1 MALIRLAFSRFLPCS
16 GRRREAAWS
25 HPLPTAIHNRHGPVR
40 EKAELPHVAGVR
52 ILEIPNAYEEGAMRL
67 PIDRQSSPL
76 PKRFP
81 VGARYVVEGRGGE
94 DGHLRVFSRYI
105 VLPGGQRI
113 NVPSDPSQCGAKFGA
128 MSGHA
133 PRGKRGSNRARPSRT
148 ATKKIMR
155 GAGTIPQHRN

>member
-1 MALIRLAFSRFLPCS
+1 MGPSEKS
-16 GRRREAAWS
+16 GNIFR
-25 HPLPTAIHNRHGPVR
+25 
-40 EKAELPHVAGVR
+40 VAGVR

-94 DGHLRVFSRYI
+94 DGHLRVVSRYV

-113 NVPSDPSQCGAKFGA
+113 NVPSDLGQSPGLSA
-128 MSGHA
+128 HA
-133 PRGKRGSNRARPSRT
+133 PRHKRVRSRARPSRM
-148 ATKKIMR
+148 ATKKIMQKP
-155 GAGTIPQHRN
+155 GTTRQHPN

>member
-1 MALIRLAFSRFLPCS
+1 MGPSEKRRNFPTLPVF
-16 GRRREAAWS
+16 EF
-25 HPLPTAIHNRHGPVR
+25 
-40 EKAELPHVAGVR
+40 
-52 ILEIPNAYEEGAMRL
+52 LEISNAYEEGAMRL

-94 DGHLRVFSRYI
+94 DGHLRVVSRYI

-113 NVPSDPSQCGAKFGA
+113 NVPSDPSKFGA
-128 MSGHA
+128 ISAHA
-133 PRGKRGSNRARPSRT
+133 PRGKRGSSRVRPSRA

-155 GAGTIPQHRN
+155 GAGTVRQHPH